1 MSYVLLTS
9 FSGEVNV
16 IDGASIEQIGL
27 TLLGRFV
34 LPFEMVSFVLLAA
47 LIGGIA
53 LARKDEA
60 LISEDQV

>member
-1 MSYVLLTS
+1 MSYVLVTS
-9 FSGEVNV
+9 FSGEVKV
-16 IDGASIEQIGL
+16 VEGASIEQIGL

-34 LPFEMVSFVLLAA
+34 LPFEIVSFILLAA

-53 LARKDEA
+53 LARKDEV